1 MVYIGLRCR
10 LEDRGG
16 ERLATLHAAS
26 RFIEQLSMF
35 ATVNRSCNL
44 VDSFCPF
51 GKVYLLSLTYS
62 VVVADVVELS
72 DYFRPYYLEFYVFCA
87 RIIHIAANIKISKTA
102 IGLMRIDSSGVVK
115 RLAINRDCKLN
126 L

>member
-72 DYFRPYYLEFYVFCA
+72 DYFRPYYLEFNVFL
-87 RIIHIAANIKISKTA
+87 RPDYSY
-102 IGLMRIDSSGVVK
+102 SSQYQDLQNCY
-115 RLAINRDCKLN
+115 RSDAH
-126 L
+126 